1 MTRKTNRNILYS
13 YAISKFLPK
22 SRFKWIGPKEFDL
35 SKYTSNSPKGCIL
48 EFDLEY
54 PSEIK
59 DLHND
64 CPLTPDKIEIK
75 REVLSEYQLK
85 VANLYN
91 ISIVNVKKLVPN
103 FCDKKIYVL
112 YHENLQ
118 LYFILGLK
126 LRNIDI

>member
-1 MTRKTNRNILYS
+1 M
-13 YAISKFLPK
+13 
-22 SRFKWIGPKEFDL
+22 

-64 CPLTPDKIEIK
+64 GPLTPDKIEIK